1 MPLVLNASKPRP
13 APQWT
18 AGSIAWIVVMAIMA
32 SFQAW
37 RGTYVDAA
45 LFFGLAAMLLIDR
58 LTQGRI
64 FIFKKHL
71 VAPKWVTIAVTSSFA
86 LILIIAPRHSVYDLV
101 AFIFIG
107 ITVLLLAW
115 EPAPDREKLPHRAL
129 VRSAV
134 MWSIL
139 AVALCLWEMLAFILS
154 VTTPN
159 GGENFPTIS
168 VLLDPFVES
177 LGGRIVFVSLWLA
190 AGLGLLR
197 VWSKK

>member
-1 MPLVLNASKPRP
+1 MPLSLNPSPLRA

-18 AGSIAWIVVMAIMA
+18 AGAIAWIVVLVIMA

-37 RGTYVDAA
+37 RGTFVDAA
-45 LFFGLAAMLLIDR
+45 LFYGLAAMLLIDR
-58 LTQGRI
+58 LTRGRL
-64 FIFKKHL
+64 FIFKRHIVAARWLTVSVTGALAMVL
-71 VAPKWVTIAVTSSFA
+71 VV
-86 LILIIAPRHSVYDLV
+86 APRHSIYDLV

-107 ITVLLLAW
+107 VTVLLLAW
-115 EPAPDREKLPHRAL
+115 EPAPDREKPPHRAL
-129 VRSAV
+129 MRSAV
-134 MWSIL
+134 VWSIL
-139 AVALCLWEMLAFILS
+139 AVTLCLWEALAFILS

-159 GGENFPTIS
+159 GVENFPTIS

-177 LGGRIVFVSLWLA
+177 LGGRIVFVGLWIA

>member
-1 MPLVLNASKPRP
+1 
-13 APQWT
+13 
-18 AGSIAWIVVMAIMA
+18 MA

-37 RGTYVDAA
+37 RGTFVDAT
-45 LFFGLAAMLLIDR
+45 LFYALAAMLLIDR
-58 LTQGRI
+58 LSRGRL
-64 FIFKKHL
+64 FIFKKHI
-71 VAPKWVTIAVTSSFA
+71 VAPKWLTLTVTSSFA
-86 LILIIAPRHSVYDLV
+86 LVLIIAPRHSIADLI
-101 AFIFIG
+101 AFVLIG

-115 EPAPDREKLPHRAL
+115 EPAPDREKPPHHAL

-134 MWSIL
+134 IWSVL
-139 AVALCLWEMLAFILS
+139 AVALCLWESLAFILS

-159 GGENFPTIS
+159 GVENFPTIS

-177 LGGRIVFVSLWLA
+177 LVGRIIFVGLWVA

>member
-1 MPLVLNASKPRP
+1 MPLVLNTSRPRP

-18 AGSIAWIVVMAIMA
+18 AGSIAWLVVLGIMA

-58 LTQGRI
+58 LTRGRI
-64 FIFKKHL
+64 FIFKKHI
-71 VAPKWVTIAVTSSFA
+71 VAPKWLTITVTGSLA
-86 LILIIAPRHSVYDLV
+86 LVLIVAPRHSIYDLI

-134 MWSIL
+134 AWSII
-139 AVALCLWEMLAFILS
+139 AVSLCLWEMLAFIFS
-154 VTTPN
+154 VTVPD
-159 GGENFPTIS
+159 GVDNFPTIS